1 MPGVDVTRNPDGTHN
16 PPYNADWPPHLQL
29 QWSAG
34 VVAAETGLSVQVI
47 DLGDDKYAVH
57 VGGSGL
63 SPMDLR
69 DAYAFL
75 DGVQIGAREA
85 RR

>member
-1 MPGVDVTRNPDGTHN
+1 VNVTRNEDGSHSPAYDET
-16 PPYNADWPPHLQL
+16 WPPHIQL

-34 VVAAETGLSVQVI
+34 VVAVDTGLHIHVN

-57 VGGSGL
+57 VGASGL
-63 SPMDLR
+63 SPMDL
-69 DAYAFL
+69 ASTYAFL
-75 DGVQIGAREA
+75 DGVQTGAREA